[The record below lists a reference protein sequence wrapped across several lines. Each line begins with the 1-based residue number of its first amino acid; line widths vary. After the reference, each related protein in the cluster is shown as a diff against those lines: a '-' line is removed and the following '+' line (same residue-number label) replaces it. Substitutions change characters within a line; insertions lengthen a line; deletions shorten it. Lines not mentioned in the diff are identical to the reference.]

1 MHKNQLQLSP
11 HGALRSFLRATV
23 ALFTVNACFFTAS
36 VDAQP
41 AASNINMQPAASSIN
56 AQPVASSINA
66 QPVASSINA
75 QPVASNTNAAL
86 SASPITLSPAS
97 TPELNRK
104 IKVLDHN
111 SNYSTDI
118 QKQETPQQ
126 VGSAVVERTPAG
138 QPGTSTVEN
147 NSQQFIQLER
157 PPLTALISVN
167 RNLNPFGLDSAYRQ
181 RVGLRDV
188 LIAAS
193 GENLAILSTFA
204 NLQAQKWFY
213 RNALTDYLPNINLG
227 FNEVGL
233 NSIAAIPI
241 QATAVTAATGPV
253 TSLATQTII
262 RTPLTVLNSGFTWKP
277 IQGGRLLFT
286 ALYQKHQV
294 RALKAQLK
302 ANISDVLVNAAN
314 DYQDLIYNE
323 ALLQIRT
330 AAMETSAEQVRQNTS
345 LESSGLATNL
355 DVLQAKTQVSK
366 DRQNLVEQQRL
377 RRAASIKLAH
387 DLNLNLGQD
396 LLPAEN
402 ILRKVR
408 LISPD
413 LTINQLL
420 MIAIDN
426 RAELKRYEELR
437 LAAKKQIMI
446 ARSDMLPTVSLG
458 GNIIGLASNIGQ
470 MQPTFLLNFGVTWKF
485 DGLGMKSMTSA
496 EAFRWQS
503 RRAMLDANQQFLDVM
518 EQVRNTYNQTITS
531 EQAIDESTNEV
542 ISAEEELRLA
552 RMRLDNGLGTNLEV
566 LVAQRDLTQARL
578 DKALA
583 LINFNKA
590 QAQLLHDIGL
600 ISVDNLSA
608 GLIVSAANVPK
619 RATR

>member
-56 AQPVASSINA
+56 AQPVAS
-66 QPVASSINA
+66 
-75 QPVASNTNAAL
+75 NTNAALSAL

-213 RNALTDYLPNINLG
+213 RNALTHYLPNINLG

>member
-1 MHKNQLQLSP
+1 MHKNQLQPSP
-11 HGALRSFLRATV
+11 HGALSSFLRATV
-23 ALFTVNACFFTAS
+23 ALFTVNACFITAS
-36 VDAQP
+36 VNAQP
-41 AASNINMQPAASSIN
+41 AASNS
-56 AQPVASSINA
+56 
-66 QPVASSINA
+66 
-75 QPVASNTNAAL
+75 NAAL
-86 SASPITLSPAS
+86 SANPSTLSPAS

-111 SNYSTDI
+111 SHYSTDI
-118 QKQETPQQ
+118 HKQETPQQ
-126 VGSAVVERTPAG
+126 VGSAAVERTPSG
-138 QPGTSTVEN
+138 QPGAISVEN

-193 GENLAILSTFA
+193 GDNLTILSTFA

-233 NSIAAIPI
+233 NSIAALPI
-241 QATAVTAATGPV
+241 QSTAVVPNSGTGPV
-253 TSLATQTII
+253 NALATQTII

-286 ALYQKHQV
+286 ALYQKNQV
-294 RALKAQLK
+294 QALKAQLK
-302 ANISDVLVNAAN
+302 ADISDVLVNATN

-396 LLPAEN
+396 LLPTEN

-426 RAELKRYEELR
+426 RSELKRYEQLR

-518 EQVRNTYNQTITS
+518 EQVRNAYNQTLTS

-552 RMRLDNGLGTNLEV
+552 RMRLDNGLGTNLDV
-566 LVAQRDLTQARL
+566 LTAQRDLTQARL

-600 ISVDNLSA
+600 ISIDNLSA
-608 GLIVSAANVPK
+608 GFIVSSAKVPK
-619 RATR
+619 RATK

>member
-1 MHKNQLQLSP
+1 MHENHFQPSP
-11 HGALRSFLRATV
+11 YGALRSFLRATV
-23 ALFTVNACFFTAS
+23 ALSTVSAYFFSSS

-41 AASNINMQPAASSIN
+41 A
-56 AQPVASSINA
+56 V
-66 QPVASSINA
+66 
-75 QPVASNTNAAL
+75 SNTNAAL
-86 SASPITLSPAS
+86 SGSPTTLSAAS
-97 TPELNRK
+97 TPELKRNV
-104 IKVLDHN
+104 KVLDHN
-111 SNYSTDI
+111 RNYSTDI
-118 QKQETPQQ
+118 RKQETPQQ
-126 VGSAVVERTPAG
+126 VGSATVERTPAG
-138 QPGTSTVEN
+138 QPGAISVEN
-147 NSQQFIQLER
+147 NSEQYIQLER

-167 RNLNPFGLDSAYRQ
+167 RNLNPFGLDSSYRQ

-193 GENLAILSTFA
+193 GENLTILSTFA
-204 NLQAQKWFY
+204 NLQAQTWFY
-213 RNALTDYLPNINLG
+213 RNALTDYLPTINLG

-241 QATAVTAATGPV
+241 LSTAVVPNSGTGPINA
-253 TSLATQTII
+253 LATQTVIK
-262 RTPLTVLNSGFTWKP
+262 TPLTVLNSGFTWKP

-286 ALYQKHQV
+286 ALYQKNQV
-294 RALKAQLK
+294 RAFKAQLK
-302 ANISDVLVNAAN
+302 ANIGDVLVNVTN

-345 LESSGLATNL
+345 LENSGLATNL

-396 LLPAEN
+396 LLPTES

-420 MIAIDN
+420 TIAIDN
-426 RAELKRYEELR
+426 RSELKRYEELR

-458 GNIIGLASNIGQ
+458 GNIIGLQSNIGR
-470 MQPTFLLNFGVTWKF
+470 MNPTYVLNFGITWKF
-485 DGLGMKSMTSA
+485 DGLGMKSLTSA
-496 EAFRWQS
+496 EAFRWQA

-518 EQVRNTYNQTITS
+518 EQVRNAYNQTLTS
-531 EQAIDESTNEV
+531 EQAIDESTTEV

-552 RMRLDNGLGTNLEV
+552 RMRLDNGLGTNLDV
-566 LVAQRDLTQARL
+566 LTAQRDLTQARL

-600 ISVDNLSA
+600 CTIDNLSA
-608 GLIVSAANVPK
+608 GLIVSPK
-619 RATR
+619 TH

>member
-56 AQPVASSINA
+56 AQPVT
-66 QPVASSINA
+66 
-75 QPVASNTNAAL
+75 SNTNAALSAL

-241 QATAVTAATGPV
+241 QSTAVVPNSGTGPV
-253 TSLATQTII
+253 NALATQTII

>member
-1 MHKNQLQLSP
+1 
-11 HGALRSFLRATV
+11 LRATV

-56 AQPVASSINA
+56 AQPVAS
-66 QPVASSINA
+66 
-75 QPVASNTNAAL
+75 NTNAALSAL

>member
-1 MHKNQLQLSP
+1 MHENHFQPISY
-11 HGALRSFLRATV
+11 GALSSFLRVSV
-23 ALFTVNACFFTAS
+23 ALSAVNACLFGSS
-36 VDAQP
+36 VNAQP
-41 AASNINMQPAASSIN
+41 A
-56 AQPVASSINA
+56 
-66 QPVASSINA
+66 
-75 QPVASNTNAAL
+75 ASNTNAAL
-86 SASPITLSPAS
+86 STNPTTLSAAS
-97 TPELNRK
+97 TPELNRN

-111 SNYSTDI
+111 KNYSTDI
-118 QKQETPQQ
+118 KKQETPKQ
-126 VGSAVVERTPAG
+126 VGSAALESTPSG
-138 QPGTSTVEN
+138 QPGTISIEN
-147 NSQQFIQLER
+147 NNEQYIQLEQ
-157 PPLTALISVN
+157 PPLTALISVH

-193 GENLAILSTFA
+193 GENLTILSTFA
-204 NLQAQKWFY
+204 NLQTQKWFY
-213 RNALTDYLPNINLG
+213 RNSLADYLPNINLG

-233 NSIAAIPI
+233 DSTAMIPI
-241 QATAVTAATGPV
+241 QSTAMVPGMGPV
-253 TSLATQTII
+253 NALATKTVIK
-262 RTPLTVLNSGFTWKP
+262 TPLTVLTSGFNWSP
-277 IQGGRLLFT
+277 IQGGKLLFT
-286 ALYQKHQV
+286 TLYQKNQV
-294 RALKAQLK
+294 RAFKAQLK
-302 ANISDVLVNAAN
+302 ANISDVLVSVTN

-330 AAMETSAEQVRQNTS
+330 AAMKTSEEQIRQNTS
-345 LESSGLATNL
+345 LEKSGLATNL
-355 DVLQAKTQVSK
+355 DVLQAKTQISK

-396 LLPAEN
+396 LLPKEN

-420 MIAIDN
+420 TIAIDN
-426 RAELKRYEELR
+426 RSELKRYEELR

-458 GNIIGLASNIGQ
+458 GNIIGLQSNIGR
-470 MQPTFLLNFGVTWKF
+470 MQPTFVLNFGVSWKF

-496 EAFRWQS
+496 EAFRWQA
-503 RRAMLDANQQFLDVM
+503 RRAMLDANQEFLDIM
-518 EQVRNTYNQTITS
+518 EQVRNTYNLTLTS
-531 EQAIDESTNEV
+531 EQAIDESANEV

-566 LVAQRDLTQARL
+566 LIAQRDLTQARL

-600 ISVDNLSA
+600 ISIDNLSS
-608 GLIVSAANVPK
+608 GHIVSPK
-619 RATR
+619 TI